1 MNRNGILPA
10 EPGIFFAKKQNGD
23 EKMKRSTSILWAL
36 SPLREIYRHYRVEPG
51 HGLAG
56 LEASRRLQQWGSNTL
71 QEKKQKGMAEIF
83 LDQFRD
89 FMVLI
94 LLVATLI
101 SGLLKE
107 YSDALTIIVIV
118 VLNAVLGFVQE
129 FRAERSFAALQ
140 KMTAPRGNV
149 LRDGLRQEIPAW
161 QVVPGDLILL
171 EAGDRVCADVR
182 LMDADALKVDE
193 SPLTGEST
201 PVEKETST
209 LKVLPSS
216 LGDVKNMVFKGT
228 LIVNGQGFGVAVATG
243 MQTEMGRIASLM
255 QEAETGSTPLQR
267 RLAILGKYLVAAC
280 FLLCLGLALLGLWR
294 GEELYKMFM
303 AGISLAV
310 AAIPEGL
317 PAIVTISLA
326 LGVQRMAR
334 RRAIVRRLPAVET
347 LGCAT
352 VICAD
357 KTGTITQNRLTV
369 KRIYAEGRFYNVE
382 GEGDDLQGG
391 IYAAGKRIGAS
402 PEAGLRQLFLGM
414 TLCNNATLLRPV
426 GLLGDETVF
435 AGPGPVR
442 GAPREMLQGDPLER
456 ALLICAAK
464 AGFWK
469 EELEDNY
476 LRIKEFPFNAERKCM
491 SIIYQKG
498 VEKVIYVK
506 GAPESL
512 LEKSAY
518 LLEGGRV
525 RPLHPGDRQRILS
538 RVDEMATEALR
549 TLAVAYRLLPG
560 HIEPTRAEAGEVETE
575 LIFAGFCGMIDP
587 PRPAVFKAIQSC
599 IRAGIGIK
607 MITGDHR
614 HTAMAIGQKTG
625 ILRPGSRVITGE
637 ELDRLSEKEL
647 FRDIDSF
654 AVFARVNPE
663 HKLRIVRCLKAR
675 GHIVAMT
682 GDGVN
687 DAPAIKEADI
697 GIAMGSTGT
706 EVTKEAASLILADDN
721 FKTIVAAV
729 EEGRNIYENI
739 RKFIRF
745 LLGCNFGEILTMF
758 LAMVLGLPLPLRPI
772 QILWVNLVTDGLPAI
787 ALGLEPPEDDVMQD
801 PPRSPQEGILGR
813 GLWRKILLR
822 GIIIGATS
830 VLIFALALR
839 QTEVLIYAQ
848 TMALSTL
855 IVTQLFH
862 VFECRSEKRTVWETS
877 PRCNWALIGA
887 VIFSCFLLVIIVYH
901 PFLQAVFKTYPLRG
915 QDWYLIFIVSIL
927 PYFVGFFLH
936 KS

>member
-1 MNRNGILPA
+1 
-10 EPGIFFAKKQNGD
+10 
-23 EKMKRSTSILWAL
+23 MKRSTSILWAL

-56 LEASRRLQQWGSNTL
+56 SEASRRLHHWGSNTL
-71 QEKKQKGMAEIF
+71 QEKKQKGIAEIF

-129 FRAERSFAALQ
+129 FKAERSFAALQ
-140 KMTAPRGNV
+140 KMTAPRGKV
-149 LRDGLRQEIPAW
+149 LRGGLRQEIPAW

-182 LMDADALKVDE
+182 LIEAGALKVDE

-201 PVEKETST
+201 PVDKETTT

-216 LGDVKNMVFKGT
+216 LGDVRNMVFKGT
-228 LIVNGQGFGVAVATG
+228 LIVNGQGLGVAVATG

-255 QEAETGSTPLQR
+255 QEAETGSTPLQK
-267 RLAILGKYLVAAC
+267 RLAKLGKYLVAAC

-334 RRAIVRRLPAVET
+334 RKAIVRRLPAVET

-369 KRIYAEGRFYNVE
+369 KKIYTEGRFYNVE
-382 GEGDDLQGG
+382 GEGDDLRGG
-391 IYAAGKRIGAS
+391 IYAAGKRIDAS
-402 PEAGLRQLFLGM
+402 PEAGMEQMFLGM
-414 TLCNNATLLRPV
+414 TLCNNAFLPRAWRR
-426 GLLGDETVF
+426 GRFKDETLS
-435 AGPGPVR
+435 AGSGPVR
-442 GAPREMLQGDPLER
+442 GPSQELLQGDPLER

-469 EELEDNY
+469 EELEEKY
-476 LRIKEFPFNAERKCM
+476 LRIKEFPFNADRKCM
-491 SIIYQKG
+491 SVIYQKG
-498 VEKVIYVK
+498 TEKVVYVK

-525 RPLHPGDRQRILS
+525 RPLSSGDRQRILS
-538 RVDEMATEALR
+538 RVDEMAAEALR
-549 TLAVAYRLLPG
+549 TLAVAYRILPEQA
-560 HIEPTRAEAGEVETE
+560 EPTKASEVEAE

-599 IRAGIGIK
+599 IRAGIAIK

-625 ILRPGSRVITGE
+625 ILRPGSKVITEE
-637 ELDRLSEKEL
+637 ELDHLSQKEL

-654 AVFARVNPE
+654 AIFARVNPE

-687 DAPAIKEADI
+687 DAPAVKEADI

-813 GLWRKILLR
+813 GLWRKILFR
-822 GIIIGATS
+822 GITVGVTS
-830 VLIFALALR
+830 VFIFALALR

-855 IVTQLFH
+855 ILTQLFH
-862 VFECRSEKRTVWETS
+862 VFECRSERRTVWETS
-877 PRCNWALIGA
+877 PGQNWALVGA
-887 VIFSCFLLVIIVYH
+887 VIFSIFLLIIIVYH

-915 QDWYLIFIVSIL
+915 QDWYLIFVVSIL
-927 PYFVGFFLH
+927 PYFAGFFLR
-936 KS
+936 KA